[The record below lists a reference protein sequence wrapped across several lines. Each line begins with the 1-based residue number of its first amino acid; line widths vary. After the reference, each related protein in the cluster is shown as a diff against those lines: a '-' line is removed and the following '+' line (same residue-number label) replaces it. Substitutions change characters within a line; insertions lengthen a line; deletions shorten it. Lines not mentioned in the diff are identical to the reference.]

1 MKNKAFYI
9 ATTLIVT
16 ISVLWALVTLG
27 SYKTGEP
34 ELTEPVKVE
43 RVIDGDTI
51 VISGD
56 ITVRLI
62 GIDAPESVHPDE
74 SKNTTYGE
82 SASLYLK
89 ILLEDKEVQLEYDI
103 DQEDDYGRTLAYIY
117 LDGEMV
123 NEKLLR
129 DGIAKIMTISPN
141 TKYLSRFQDAEL
153 EAKDNNAGF
162 WNNYF
167 KEN

>member
-141 TKYLSRFQDAEL
+141 TKYLSRLQDAEL